1 MNIIRAMRY
10 AVMTI
15 FNCMPLKTFK
25 QLCECYAEGNERVS
39 ATLAA
44 YMATN
49 SLTKKYYG
57 SSSTLLT
64 ECEKYFAGSKLEI
77 IFQIG
82 TRKMWNLYVESVKNR
97 HLSVPEQF
105 ILIKKMPADAFCKM
119 YAECVNTERIKWFD
133 NDAAKMLLLEYR
145 NNYNKLLWYVKH
157 CQISAPVLSL
167 FVDLF
172 MTEVIELEKS
182 NAPEPNCSIC
192 NVFRQW
198 MVAEKAP
205 EDSFK
210 SYSAMLDF
218 AILKQENLQNE
229 AEALLRLLSNDLN
242 FINTQY

>member
-25 QLCECYAEGNERVS
+25 QLCECYAEGNERIS

-49 SLTKKYYG
+49 SLTKQCYG

-64 ECEKYFAGSKLEI
+64 EWEKYFAGSKLEI

-105 ILIKKMPADAFCKM
+105 ILIKKMPAEFFCQM
-119 YAECVNTERIKWFD
+119 YDDFVGAERINWFD
-133 NDAAKMLLLEYR
+133 DAAAKMLVLGYR
-145 NNYNKLLWYVKH
+145 ENYDKLLWYVKH
-157 CQISAPVLSL
+157 CKISASVLHTL
-167 FVDLF
+167 TDLF
-172 MTEVIELEKS
+172 SAEAVEFEKTHAREPERCICKVMREWLLAE
-182 NAPEPNCSIC
+182 NAPEEAGN
-192 NVFRQW
+192 
-198 MVAEKAP
+198 
-205 EDSFK
+205 
-210 SYSAMLDF
+210 SYSSMLDF
-218 AILKQENLQNE
+218 VLVKQEQLQQEKE
-229 AEALLRLLSNDLN
+229 AYIRLLSYDLN
-242 FINTQY
+242 TINGQY